1 MKRTVIAVVTLSGAL
16 ALAGCGS
23 SSPTTTAQP
32 STSVS
37 SASTGSGT
45 TSTTSTPSAAV
56 TPGATSDAA
65 ELGKRMGA
73 AMVAAK
79 SGKGTLSMSSS
90 AVNLT
95 GTTQFV
101 YTSPTQADTTA
112 SMAMMGINLQVV
124 SVGGVIYMKGLPTQL
139 TGGKEW
145 VKVDPKGTDAMSK
158 AMREGGST
166 AGDPQTMV
174 DALKGGT
181 ATVVDTNGG
190 NTHYKITGITG
201 IAGSGAT
208 GTTGTTGATMDLT
221 VDSKDL
227 PVKSVVESSGTKVT
241 VDYSDWGTPV
251 IVTAPPADQVGTM
264 SAPKS

>member
-1 MKRTVIAVVTLSGAL
+1 MKRTIIAVVSLSGAL
-16 ALAGCGS
+16 ALAGCGA

-32 STSVS
+32 STSAS
-37 SASTGSGT
+37 STPSASTSSGT
-45 TSTTSTPSAAV
+45 TSTTSAAV
-56 TPGATSDAA
+56 TPGATSDAV

-90 AVNLT
+90 AVNVS

-124 SVGGVIYMKGLPTQL
+124 SAGGVIYMKGLPTQL

-190 NTHYKITGITG
+190 NTHYKITGTSQPG
-201 IAGSGAT
+201 LT
-208 GTTGTTGATMDLT
+208 NATMDIT
-221 VDSKDL
+221 VDSQDR
-227 PVKSVVESSGTKVT
+227 PVTSVVEAAGSTIT

-251 IVTAPPADQVGTM
+251 TVSAPPADQIGTM
-264 SAPKS
+264 SVPKS

>member
-1 MKRTVIAVVTLSGAL
+1 MKRTIIAVASLSGAL

-23 SSPTTTAQP
+23 SSPATTAQP
-32 STSVS
+32 STS
-37 SASTGSGT
+37 ASGATAGAHT
-45 TSTTSTPSAAV
+45 TSTASAAV
-56 TPGATSDAA
+56 TPGATGDAA
-65 ELGKRMGA
+65 ELGARMGA

-90 AVNLT
+90 AVNVS
-95 GTTQFV
+95 GATQFV

-112 SMAMMGINLQVV
+112 TMAIMGINLQVV

-158 AMREGGST
+158 AMREGGAS

-201 IAGSGAT
+201 ISGSGATGAT
-208 GTTGTTGATMDLT
+208 GTTGTTGMDLT
-221 VDSKDL
+221 VDAKDL
-227 PVKSVVESSGTKVT
+227 PVKSVIEASGTKVT
-241 VDYSDWGTPV
+241 VDYSDWGAPV
-251 IVTAPPADQVGTM
+251 TVTAPPADQVGTM
-264 SAPKS
+264 SAPTG